1 MQCSWKESFGVECL
15 TCGTQRSFWS
25 LLQGDF
31 LESFIFFPGLFP
43 LIITLLL
50 LISHLFFKWE
60 NGAKLITYSFAL
72 TAITIVVSYI
82 VKTAYLV

>member
-31 LESFIFFPGLFP
+31 WESFILFPGLFP
-43 LIITLLL
+43 LIITFLL
-50 LISHLFFKWE
+50 LISHLIFKWE

-72 TAITIVVSYI
+72 TAITIIVSYI
-82 VKTAYLV
+82 VKTTYLV